1 MSPSRSR
8 WRWEEQ
14 DFGFRFR
21 AGGGRSAVEHYQA
34 QAPGDFYVVPATQRK
49 FPKAKADVL
58 AAPARAPTN
67 PRLVPNPWRNYD
79 RDWDWIEGPHGIL
92 LNYAGCLDQEE
103 LHRREDKGVA
113 QAHELAIDLLER
125 PEPAPLTVPL
135 VQQVHR
141 ALFAD
146 IYPFAGTWRTVTLHK
161 GDGPPR
167 WPLPPGGIQ
176 PQMEIF
182 ERDVLSRSPLIS
194 DDNDTVFLYAAEV
207 MGECI
212 AIHPFR
218 EGNGRTAFILG
229 NLVLMQNDL
238 LPLDVYDR
246 RRDQGRYFAAC
257 EAARIHK
264 DYAPLATLVEEWES
278 VALADWEE
286 TRWPGMSA
294 ST

>member
-1 MSPSRSR
+1 MSRARLR

-21 AGGGRSAVEHYQA
+21 TGSGRNATEHYQA
-34 QAPGDFYVVPATQRK
+34 EAPGDFYVVPVSERK
-49 FPKAKADVL
+49 LSK
-58 AAPARAPTN
+58 ARADALVALAKIPTA
-67 PRLVPNPWRNYD
+67 PRVVPNPWAYYD

-103 LHRREDKGVA
+103 IHRREDEGVA
-113 QAHELAIDLLER
+113 RAMRLVTELLER
-125 PEPAPLTVPL
+125 REPASLTAAL
-135 VQQVHR
+135 AQEAHR
-141 ALFAD
+141 ALLGE
-146 IYPFAGTWRTVTLHK
+146 IYPFAGTWRTVALHK
-161 GDGPPR
+161 GDGPTK

-176 PQMEIF
+176 PQMELL
-182 ERDVLSRSPLIS
+182 ERDLLSRSPLIS
-194 DDNDTVFLYAAEV
+194 DDDHAVFRYAAQV

-229 NLVLMQNDL
+229 NLVLMQNNL

-246 RRDQGRYFAAC
+246 RREQSHYFAAC

-264 DYAPLATLVEEWES
+264 DYAPLAALIEEWED
-278 VALADWEE
+278 AARAHWEGSDDPE
-286 TRWPGMSA
+286 
-294 ST
+294 